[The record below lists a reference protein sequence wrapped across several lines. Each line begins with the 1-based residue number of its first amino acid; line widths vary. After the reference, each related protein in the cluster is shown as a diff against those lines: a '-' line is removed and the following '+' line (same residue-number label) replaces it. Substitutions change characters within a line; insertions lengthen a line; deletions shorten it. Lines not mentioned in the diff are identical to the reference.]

1 LENLATTAFKIREI
15 PEIPA
20 MPVAAQQILGL
31 LSDDDIVMSKLVKI
45 IDTDPAL
52 TARIIGIANSAFFG
66 CREGIYSI
74 QDAITRVLGINT
86 VTSIALSIFL
96 SGPFKSI
103 KCPEFDQ
110 KGFWVTSLLTATLAR
125 RILPHS
131 KLLSKY
137 NQEQIYLSG
146 LLHNFGLLVLVYAF
160 PAKVAQ
166 ILSLTNFEK
175 ASTTAELECRTIGI
189 NRFQA
194 GAILTHKWHLPKEVV
209 AMIEHHNNPQYK
221 GEHSGVALLIG
232 ACSELA
238 QQIYRNLDADESNIS
253 VLEKL
258 DVIPEKTA
266 VAIDAVKNSLEE
278 ITSLADR
285 FTAD

>member
-1 LENLATTAFKIREI
+1 LENLATTALKVREI

-31 LSDDDIVMSKLVKI
+31 LSDEDIIMSKLVKI
-45 IDTDPAL
+45 INTDPAL

-86 VTSIALSIFL
+86 VTSIALSIVL
-96 SGPFKSI
+96 SGPFKSV
-103 KCPEFDQ
+103 KCPEFDR

-131 KLLSKY
+131 KLASKY

-160 PAKVAQ
+160 PDKVAQ
-166 ILSLTNFEK
+166 ILSLINFEK
-175 ASTTAELECRTIGI
+175 TLATAELESRTIGI

-209 AMIEHHNNPQYK
+209 AVIEHHINPQYK
-221 GEHSGVALLIG
+221 GDHDGVTLLIG
-232 ACSELA
+232 VCSELA
-238 QQIYRNLDADESNIS
+238 QQIHRNFDVDESKIRM
-253 VLEKL
+253 LETL
-258 DVIPEKTA
+258 DVIPEKSSDT
-266 VAIDAVKNSLEE
+266 IDEVKNSLEE
-278 ITSLADR
+278 ITSLADT